1 MPNWP
6 TLSRQAPNLGLLGAI
21 LALATLGVAVSIYLT
36 IVHYDEGLLVCGLSD
51 CHTVQASS
59 YAELAGIPVAL
70 LGLGM
75 YVTVLALAAARLLR
89 PSSLVLGTMASF
101 SLTLAG
107 VLFAGYLTY
116 IELYVLEAICQ
127 WCVVSAVLTTALL
140 ICESILVRRLLALPP
155 EPV

>member
-1 MPNWP
+1 M
-6 TLSRQAPNLGLLGAI
+6 
-21 LALATLGVAVSIYLT
+21 ALAGLGVAVSIYLT
-36 IVHYDEGLLVCGLSD
+36 IGHYDEGLLVCGHSD

-59 YAELAGIPVAL
+59 YAELLGVPVAL
-70 LGLGM
+70 LSLGM
-75 YVTVLALAAARLLR
+75 YVAVLLLGLAWLLQ
-89 PSSLVLGTMASF
+89 PSTLMLGTVASF

-116 IELYVLEAICQ
+116 IELFVLEAICQ
-127 WCVVSAVLTTALL
+127 WCVVSAALTTALL